1 MANSTAFYQYW
12 RLSSDVP
19 LKYMWVQIKMCPGD
33 RSLRSQ
39 TVSVTSKV
47 VLKIESKIVLVLYLR
62 TDRLWEVHICEGSK
76 NIPGF

>member
-1 MANSTAFYQYW
+1 
-12 RLSSDVP
+12 
-19 LKYMWVQIKMCPGD
+19 MCPGD